1 MCGRAAQSLRA
12 VGLARDSLASNSKC
26 RVVDNVGPRVT
37 SDSTETSPR
46 ETQDFQVENDQGS
59 SFPWRDNFNLS
70 PGHDA
75 VVFTLGQNGAI
86 EMDRKIWG
94 LVPKGGMPGAPLPLG
109 PSKHFANL
117 MFNARSDTLFSKP
130 TFSRLLNEGKTCV
143 VAFDGFFEW
152 KTDPVGGGKGKKQP
166 YFVFRNKEGSD
177 HDNSPRDYLLLAGLW
192 TSVSTGYSEP
202 SNLDTFTLLTT
213 EVCEPLSW
221 LHSRMPVCIWDENL
235 AMEWLRKP
243 TQRLL
248 QQLDT
253 GARQSHKSLLQ
264 WHAVTTQMSS
274 TKFRSPDA
282 IKALPKPKTVKSFF
296 AAAASKTESPSK
308 ERKNSSTKP
317 AVSVKT
323 LASSNSLLGQK
334 ESSKTTPLSS
344 FLVKRPAPAS
354 STEKQTSNSGSNKD
368 STLNKKTK
376 RGSNATTP
384 VKKGSITSF
393 FSPK

>member
-1 MCGRAAQSLRA
+1 
-12 VGLARDSLASNSKC
+12 
-26 RVVDNVGPRVT
+26 VT

-94 LVPKGGMPGAPLPLG
+94 LVPKGGMPSAPLPLG

-192 TSVSTGYSEP
+192 TSVSTGYSETVKP
-202 SNLDTFTLLTT
+202 RYF
-213 EVCEPLSW
+213 
-221 LHSRMPVCIWDENL
+221 HSFNNGS
-235 AMEWLRKP
+235 LR
-243 TQRLL
+243 
-248 QQLDT
+248 
-253 GARQSHKSLLQ
+253 ASLL
-264 WHAVTTQMSS
+264 VTFANAGMYMG
-274 TKFRSPDA
+274 REPGHGMA
-282 IKALPKPKTVKSFF
+282 PKTDTATTSTTRHWCK
-296 AAAASKTESPSK
+296 
-308 ERKNSSTKP
+308 TKP
-317 AVSVKT
+317 QIALAVACRNDPNEFYEIPQPRCNQGIAQTENCQILFCRCSFQNRIPIQRAKEFEHKT
-323 LASSNSLLGQK
+323 
-334 ESSKTTPLSS
+334 SS
-344 FLVKRPAPAS
+344 FG
-354 STEKQTSNSGSNKD
+354 QDSG
-368 STLNKKTK
+368 
-376 RGSNATTP
+376 
-384 VKKGSITSF
+384 
-393 FSPK
+393 